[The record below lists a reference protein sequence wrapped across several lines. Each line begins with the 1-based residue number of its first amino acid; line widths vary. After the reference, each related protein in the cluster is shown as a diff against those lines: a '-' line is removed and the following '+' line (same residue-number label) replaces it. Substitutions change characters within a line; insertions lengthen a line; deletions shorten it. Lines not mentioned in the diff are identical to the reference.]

1 LNRFSRR
8 QDESGDPRAASW
20 MATISGPG
28 IVLYGLTVTFAA
40 IDWIMSLSPDW
51 FSTIFPVIFS
61 LGQILSA
68 MAFAILVATWLAPRR
83 PMSHVLTGLVM
94 RDLGNLLLTFVMLW
108 SYVSFS
114 QFLLIWCG
122 NLPEEIRWYAPR
134 FQGGWQVFGWALVGC
149 QFVLPFVLLL
159 SRDIKQNPRML
170 FRVAALVL
178 VMRLVDLFWQVVPNF
193 GPDDLSGH
201 ALEFVGTVV
210 AVAGVGG
217 VWLAAFVWQL
227 QKMPLLPLHDAEL
240 PEFRPEAHHE

>member
-1 LNRFSRR
+1 
-8 QDESGDPRAASW
+8 

-61 LGQILSA
+61 LGQILSGF
-68 MAFAILVATWLAPRR
+68 AFAVLVATWLAPRR

-134 FQGGWQVFGWALVGC
+134 FQGGWQIFGWALVGC

-159 SRDIKQNPRML
+159 SRNIKQNPRML
-170 FRVAALVL
+170 FRVAALIL

-193 GPDDLSGH
+193 APDDLSGH
-201 ALEFVGTVV
+201 ALEFVGTFV
-210 AVAGVGG
+210 AVVGVGG
-217 VWLAAFVWQL
+217 VWLAVFIWQL
-227 QKMPLLPLHDAEL
+227 QKMPLMPVHDAEL
-240 PEFRPEAHHE
+240 PPYRPEAHHE